1 MSKYTLISND
11 LIRDPNLSPYEKIVL
26 IDIISYHNKDIGYAF
41 PTYEI
46 LMNDTGINKR
56 TLMKSLD
63 VLEKLDFI
71 KRETLEGGNRNKYIV
86 NEKYLV
92 VK

>member
-1 MSKYTLISND
+1 MNKYTLIRAD

-26 IDIISYHNKDIGYAF
+26 IDIIMYHNKDKGYSF
-41 PTYEI
+41 PTYEMI
-46 LMNDTGINKR
+46 MKDTGVNKR
-56 TLMKSLD
+56 TLMKSLSK
-63 VLEKLDFI
+63 LEELNYI
-71 KRETLEGGNRNKYIV
+71 KRESLAGANRNKYIV

>member
-1 MSKYTLISND
+1 MNKYTLIRAD

-26 IDIISYHNKDIGYAF
+26 IDIITYHNKDKGYSF
-41 PTYEI
+41 PTYEMI
-46 LMNDTGINKR
+46 MKDTGVNKR
-56 TLMKSLD
+56 TLMKSLSK
-63 VLEKLDFI
+63 LEELNYI
-71 KRETLEGGNRNKYIV
+71 KRESLAGANRNKYIV